1 MECRLTYSVPFI
13 AADAANVY
21 FAAYREGLIEEAR
34 ASGAYTI
41 KVSVRFLVKLRTL
54 PKPYGRHHAVW
65 HNRAHRP

>member
-34 ASGAYTI
+34 EHPALIRS
-41 KVSVRFLVKLRTL
+41 K
-54 PKPYGRHHAVW
+54 
-65 HNRAHRP
+65 